1 MNFGEVL
8 SKAWQNV
15 WKFKILWLFG
25 ILAGCAYQGNSG
37 NGSGASG
44 ARYSFDSDELP
55 PQMEE
60 FFNRI
65 FGAVDEWQ
73 ITLIVSAIILVILLL
88 VLLGLVLGTFGRI
101 GLVRGTV
108 LIEEGADKLTAG
120 QLFGEGRRYFWRV
133 LGLNLLIWVLSL
145 LLVIAV
151 ALIAI
156 FTSIFTLGL
165 ALILWI
171 PLLCLAVPIGWAI
184 SVLIEQM
191 NTALVVEDLGV
202 FEAIE
207 RGWDVFQKNVGSMIV
222 MGLVLILGAW
232 LAGLLIAAPFL
243 LLMVPLGVG
252 LFTGD
257 QQALLSIGLICGLIY
272 VPVMVVLGGILNAY
286 VGSAWTL
293 TFLRLTRQP
302 AAAEY
307 IMPAPTP
314 APEPEPAP
322 ESLPEAAPDSD
333 AL

>member
-1 MNFGEVL
+1 
-8 SKAWQNV
+8 
-15 WKFKILWLFG
+15 
-25 ILAGCAYQGNSG
+25 
-37 NGSGASG
+37 
-44 ARYSFDSDELP
+44 
-55 PQMEE
+55 MEQ
-60 FFNRI
+60 FFNRT
-65 FGAVDEWQ
+65 FGAVDDWQ
-73 ITLIVSAIILVILLL
+73 IAMIVSAIILVILVL
-88 VLLGLVLGTFGRI
+88 VLIGLVLGTFGRI

-108 LIEEGADKLTAG
+108 LADGGAEKLSAG

-207 RGWDVFQKNVGSMIV
+207 RGWEVFQKNIGSMIV

-232 LAGLLIAAPFL
+232 LAGLLIGAPFL
-243 LLMVPLGVG
+243 LLMVPVGIG
-252 LFTGD
+252 LFTTG
-257 QQALLSIGLICGLIY
+257 QQSLLSIGLICGLIY
-272 VPVMVVLGGILNAY
+272 LPVLVVLGGILNAY

-293 TFLRLTRQP
+293 TFLRLTGKP
-302 AAAEY
+302 AAAEH
-307 IMPAPTP
+307 IIPAPVT
-314 APEPEPAP
+314 APEPDFAPEPAAETEPAP
-322 ESLPEAAPDSD
+322 EADTP
-333 AL
+333 

>member
-8 SKAWQNV
+8 YKAWQIG
-15 WKFKILWLFG
+15 WKFRGLWLVG
-25 ILAGCAYQGNSG
+25 ILAGCAYQGSNG

-44 ARYSFDSDELP
+44 ARYSFEGDELP
-55 PQMEE
+55 PQMQE
-60 FFNRI
+60 FFNRT

-73 ITLIVSAIILVILLL
+73 ITLIVSAIILVILVL
-88 VLLGLVLGTFGRI
+88 VLIVLVLGTFGRI

-108 LIEEGADKLTAG
+108 LADGGAEKLSAG

-133 LGLNLLIWVLSL
+133 LGLNLLIWVLSF

-171 PLLCLAVPIGWAI
+171 PLLCLAVPIAWAI

-191 NTALVVEDLGV
+191 NTALVVDDLGV

-207 RGWDVFQKNVGSMIV
+207 RGWDVFQKNIGSMIV

-243 LLMVPLGVG
+243 LLMVPVGVG
-252 LFTGD
+252 LFTTG
-257 QQALLSIGLICGLIY
+257 QQSLLSVGLICGLIY
-272 VPVMVVLGGILNAY
+272 LPVLVVLGGILNAY

-293 TFLRLTRQP
+293 TYLRLTGKP
-302 AAAEY
+302 AASQ
-307 IMPAPTP
+307 MMVPAPASAP

-322 ESLPEAAPDSD
+322 EADTL
-333 AL
+333 

>member
-8 SKAWQNV
+8 SKAWQIV
-15 WKFKILWLFG
+15 WKFKVLWLFG
-25 ILAGCAYQGNSG
+25 ILAGCAYQSSG
-37 NGSGASG
+37 SGSGASG
-44 ARYSFDSDELP
+44 TRYTFEGGELP
-55 PQMEE
+55 PQIQQ
-60 FFNRI
+60 FFDRT

-73 ITLIVSAIILVILLL
+73 IAMIVGAAILVILLL
-88 VLLGLVLGTFGRI
+88 VLVGLVLGTFGRI
-101 GLVRGTV
+101 GLVRGT
-108 LIEEGADKLTAG
+108 LLADGGAEKLSAG

-133 LGLNLLIWVLSL
+133 LGLNLLIWVLSF

-151 ALIAI
+151 VLIAI

-191 NTALVVEDLGV
+191 NTALVVDDLGV

-207 RGWDVFQKNVGSMIV
+207 RGWEVFQKNIGSMIV

-243 LLMVPLGVG
+243 LLMVPVGVG
-252 LFTGD
+252 LFTNG
-257 QQALLSIGLICGLIY
+257 QQSLLSIGLICGLIY
-272 VPVMVVLGGILNAY
+272 LPVLVVLGGILNAY

-293 TFLRLTRQP
+293 TYLRLTGKSTASQM
-302 AAAEY
+302 
-307 IMPAPTP
+307 IVPTP
-314 APEPEPAP
+314 APAPEPQVAPEPAP
-322 ESLPEAAPDSD
+322 APEPDIQ
-333 AL
+333 

>member
-8 SKAWQNV
+8 SKAWQIV
-15 WKFKILWLFG
+15 WKFKVLWLFG
-25 ILAGCAYQGNSG
+25 ILAGCAYQGSS
-37 NGSGASG
+37 GSGSG
-44 ARYSFDSDELP
+44 SSGLRYTFEGEELP
-55 PQMEE
+55 PQMQE
-60 FFNRI
+60 FFNRT

-73 ITLIVSAIILVILLL
+73 ITLIVSAIILVVL
-88 VLLGLVLGTFGRI
+88 VLILIGLVLGTFGRI

-108 LIEEGADKLTAG
+108 LADGGAEKLSAG

-133 LGLNLLIWVLSL
+133 LGLNLVIGVLSF

-156 FTSIFTLGL
+156 FTSMFTLGL

-191 NTALVVEDLGV
+191 NTALVVDDLGI

-207 RGWDVFQKNVGSMIV
+207 RGWDVFQKNIGSMIV
-222 MGLVLILGAW
+222 VGLVLILGAW

-243 LLMVPLGVG
+243 LLMVPVGVG
-252 LFTGD
+252 LFTTG
-257 QQALLSIGLICGLIY
+257 QQSLLSIGLICGLIY
-272 VPVMVVLGGILNAY
+272 LPVLIVLGGILNAY

-293 TFLRLTRQP
+293 TYLRLTGK
-302 AAAEY
+302 AAAAQM
-307 IMPAPTP
+307 IVPAPAP
-314 APEPEPAP
+314 APEPELMPEPAPAP
-322 ESLPEAAPDSD
+322 EPDIQ
-333 AL
+333 